1 MTFEETFGTIDKDI
15 ISLAD
20 KSVNVNF
27 EALKADGTPIEL
39 AQEYASKLKKISAE
53 YYAVKRAYRK
63 INDDG
68 SPFILDAKWNNDRK
82 TYLDQAQYLGA
93 IFCQIPTK
101 YLVCGCSLASY
112 LTLSANFKHEP
123 NSHSGVYK
131 SGTLSSGIEVYVAPS
146 EVIPTDEFLYWDLTL
161 KTFRKGKIKNLRS

>member
-1 MTFEETFGTIDKDI
+1 MTFEETFGTTDKDI

-20 KSVNVNF
+20 KSVNINF
-27 EALKADGTPIEL
+27 EALKADGTPIEV
-39 AQEYASKLKKISAE
+39 AKECASGLRKISAE

-63 INDDG
+63 VNDG
-68 SPFILDAKWNNDRK
+68 SPSILDAKWNNDRK
-82 TYLDQAQYLGA
+82 MYLDQAQYLGT

-101 YLVCGCSLASY
+101 YLVCGSSLASY
-112 LTLSANFKHEP
+112 LKLSANFKHEQ

-161 KTFRKGKIKNLRS
+161 ETFRKGKIKNLRS